1 MPLPRWRAI
10 TWIWIL
16 LAVWMGFILLVWQV
30 HLAIRGGEHLPTAI
44 ALPPAQD
51 ELITASRSFMRQ
63 LDKELSP
70 TEALTLTP
78 GQIRWPDLPAYILT
92 LEPVEVLAARDL
104 LEISLRQDGKPVNLI
119 ALRDEATEERW
130 RERLTAKGGTQIKPG
145 LWLGKQ

>member
-1 MPLPRWRAI
+1 MRLRTI

-16 LAVWMGFILLVWQV
+16 LALWMGFILLVWQV
-30 HLAIRGGEHLPTAI
+30 HAYVRSGPNLPTAV

-70 TEALTLTP
+70 TEGLTLTP
-78 GQIRWPDLPAYILT
+78 GQTRWTDLPAYLLK

-104 LEISLRQDGKPVNLI
+104 LEISLKQDGKPVNLI

-130 RERLTAKGGTQIKPG
+130 RERLTAKQATPIKPG